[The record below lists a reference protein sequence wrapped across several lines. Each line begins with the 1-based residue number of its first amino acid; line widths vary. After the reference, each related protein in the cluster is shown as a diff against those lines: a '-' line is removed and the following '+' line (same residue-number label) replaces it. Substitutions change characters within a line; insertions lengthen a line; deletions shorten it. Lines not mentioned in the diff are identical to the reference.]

1 MRVSTSDITGK
12 RKGSGSNDIFEKCR
26 NFTRP
31 SDLQAAGLYMYFEVF
46 GDREGCGPGEVRM
59 GRRKV
64 LMFGSNDYL
73 DLITHP
79 KVKEAAS
86 PGAQEVRQ
94 RLQRLAPA
102 EWHAG
107 PARQTGSELASFV
120 HKEAAIIFGTGFQ
133 ANYAT
138 LSALTEKGD
147 VMVCDHNLHAS
158 LVEGALRSPARTVRF
173 RHNDMDHFERC
184 LENCPP
190 EEKIFIV
197 CEGVFSME
205 GDIADLRGILKLAK
219 PYGARTYVDEAHG
232 IGVLGETGAGA
243 AEHLGVL
250 DDVDI
255 VMGTFSK
262 SLASVGGFIA
272 GERAVIDYLKHT
284 ARPFVFSA
292 SLPAASVAAV
302 GAALQIMKKEPE
314 RRLHLLRIAQ
324 TAARRTALARLQR
337 AARRDGD
344 RAGGDSAGARSV
356 PPVQGAARRRHLHQ
370 PGAASGGRAESAA
383 HFLHRGAHRKA
394 RGAAG
399 EYAGARRGRTG
410 HRTIVQDWGAIRS
423 SAAGK
428 CRSRASLPDYLFPA
442 GGTGSRERMGRTLQ
456 NLKLGFSFQ
465 QQALQVCGYAMG
477 SIEFQVMA
485 RRHEVDGAHLNGA
498 AFDGVS
504 MCFGAGEVACG
515 NGVPQRLQPAGH
527 IALEKVD
534 QFFDDSLAAG
544 PREVAKILGQLP
556 TGISHIRH
564 RIKSC
569 RA

>member
-12 RKGSGSNDIFEKCR
+12 RKGTSSNDLFEKCR

-31 SDLQAAGLYMYFEVF
+31 SDLQSAGLYMYFEVF
-46 GDREGCGPGEVRM
+46 GDREGCGAGEVRM

-79 KVKEAAS
+79 KVKEAAVQAVKKYGS
-86 PGAQEVRQ
+86 GCSGS
-94 RLQRLAPA
+94 RLLNGTLDIHIKL
-102 EWHAG
+102 EE
-107 PARQTGSELASFV
+107 ELAAFV
-120 HKEAAIIFGTGFQ
+120 HKEEALIFGTGFQ

-147 VMVCDHNLHAS
+147 VMICDHNLHAS

-197 CEGVFSME
+197 SEGVFSME
-205 GDIADLRGILKLAK
+205 GDIADLRGIMKLAK

-232 IGVLGETGAGA
+232 IGVLGPTGAGA

-292 SLPAASVAAV
+292 SLPPASVAAV
-302 GAALQIMKKEPE
+302 SQSLQIMKKEPE
-314 RRLHLLRIAQ
+314 RRLHLLKIAQ
-324 TAARRTALARLQR
+324 LLRDELRSRGFNVLPGETAIVPVVVQQELDLCRLCKRLLEEGIYINPVLRPAAAQNLLRISCTAAHTEAQVERLV
-337 AARRDGD
+337 DT
-344 RAGGDSAGARSV
+344 
-356 PPVQGAARRRHLHQ
+356 L
-370 PGAASGGRAESAA
+370 
-383 HFLHRGAHRKA
+383 
-394 RGAAG
+394 
-399 EYAGARRGRTG
+399 
-410 HRTIVQDWGAIRS
+410 
-423 SAAGK
+423 
-428 CRSRASLPDYLFPA
+428 
-442 GGTGSRERMGRTLQ
+442 ERVSNEMG
-456 NLKLGFSFQ
+456 
-465 QQALQVCGYAMG
+465 
-477 SIEFQVMA
+477 I
-485 RRHEVDGAHLNGA
+485 
-498 AFDGVS
+498 
-504 MCFGAGEVACG
+504 
-515 NGVPQRLQPAGH
+515 
-527 IALEKVD
+527 
-534 QFFDDSLAAG
+534 
-544 PREVAKILGQLP
+544 PR
-556 TGISHIRH
+556 
-564 RIKSC
+564 
-569 RA
+569 